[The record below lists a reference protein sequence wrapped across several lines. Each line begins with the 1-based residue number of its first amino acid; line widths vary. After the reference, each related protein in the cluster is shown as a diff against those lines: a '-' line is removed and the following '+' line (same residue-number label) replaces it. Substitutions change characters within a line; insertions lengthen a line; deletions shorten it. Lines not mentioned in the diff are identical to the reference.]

1 MSEIEEVDLLLQS
14 ATYNGIKRVLND
26 YKSELLKKDAS
37 KNSTTSSNSTS
48 SSTTSNIVP
57 PPPIASVSSPS
68 TTTATTPAT
77 SNIVPGG
84 FIPLSDFSWD
94 QGSYGS
100 SNISIY
106 VELKDVG
113 TVKDNISFTSTA
125 DSFDLTIT
133 GLNGKNYRL
142 FKDNLENDIV
152 PDESKFV
159 VKQNKVIIKLT
170 KKKGQYSYEHWQNL
184 VSKKSKEEKNKRKSD
199 PSSSIMD
206 MMKDLYNDGDDNMKK
221 IIGEAMMKSQRGEK
235 DVPPNLDN

>member
-14 ATYNGIKRVLND
+14 ATYNGIIKVLND
-26 YKSELLKKDAS
+26 YKLELLS
-37 KNSTTSSNSTS
+37 KQATKNTS
-48 SSTTSNIVP
+48 SSAAASSANIVP
-57 PPPIASVSSPS
+57 PSPPPTVPTVSTKILPNHSS
-68 TTTATTPAT
+68 GL
-77 SNIVPGG
+77 N
-84 FIPLSDFSWD
+84 FIPIQDFSWD

-113 TVKDNISFTSTA
+113 TVKDNISFTSTS

-152 PDESKFV
+152 PEESKFV
-159 VKQNKVIIKLT
+159 VKTNKVIIKLT
-170 KKKGQYSYEHWQNL
+170 KKKGQYSYENWQNL
-184 VSKKSKEEKNKRKSD
+184 VSKKSKEEKNKRKQD
-199 PSSSIMD
+199 PSGSIMD

-235 DVPPNLDN
+235 DNNPPNLDN